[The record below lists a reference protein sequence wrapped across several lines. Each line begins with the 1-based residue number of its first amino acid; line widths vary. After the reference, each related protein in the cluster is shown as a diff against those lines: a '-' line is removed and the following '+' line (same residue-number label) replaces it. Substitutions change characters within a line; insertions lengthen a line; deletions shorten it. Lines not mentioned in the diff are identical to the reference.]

1 MIVIWGS
8 ERKNAKNKKSDSRGD
23 KKVVNAAG
31 RSRTYNLNFTA
42 AMRGAL
48 LLAPSPDRGS
58 GRFGKGGR
66 IQCSRGLQIHTEP
79 KPNAVASF

>member
-31 RSRTYNLNFTA
+31 RSRT
-42 AMRGAL
+42 
-48 LLAPSPDRGS
+48 
-58 GRFGKGGR
+58 
-66 IQCSRGLQIHTEP
+66 
-79 KPNAVASF
+79 